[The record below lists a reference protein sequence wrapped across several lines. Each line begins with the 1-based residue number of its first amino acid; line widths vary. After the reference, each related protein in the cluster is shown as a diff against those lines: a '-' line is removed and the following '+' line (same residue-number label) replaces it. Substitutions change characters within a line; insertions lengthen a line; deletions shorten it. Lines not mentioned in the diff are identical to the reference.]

1 MKIAKIEAIPVSY
14 PEPNDFNAL
23 RHLCLA
29 KITADD
35 GQVGWGESITQ
46 FPEANFAVK
55 AIIDGMA
62 PNLIGKD
69 PVHTE
74 VLWRQNKHQAWWYGY
89 GGGIASYAV
98 AALDIAL
105 WDLKGKA
112 LGRSVLDLLGG
123 PVHERLPGIASC
135 HAHYESIP
143 DMAAE
148 TVEWLSTGLQGLKT
162 GFGKRGNAR
171 LGYDHDRD
179 VAYVKAIIDGM
190 APNLIGKDPVHTE
203 ALWRQNKHQAWWYG
217 YGGGIASYAV
227 AALDIALWDLKGKA
241 LGRSVLDLL
250 GGPVHE
256 RLPGIASC
264 HAHYESIEEMAE
276 ETVEWLSTGL
286 QGLKTGFGKRG
297 NARLGY
303 EHDRYLAY
311 VKAMRAVM
319 GDKQLMIDCGIN
331 VKWDVTQ
338 AVRRVQAMEEY
349 GLAWIEEPLGAWDP
363 EGYANLRAKTTTLI
377 AYGEKEWTLEGFERV
392 LATGT
397 VDVIGVDPGRGEGIT
412 GFKKVC
418 DRVEAYR
425 RQANAHAWSSAI
437 VTAASL
443 AISFSSPACKLFE
456 FKPLRNPMQHDLVTK
471 PFDHV

>member
-1 MKIAKIEAIPVSY
+1 MKIAKVEAIPVSY

-35 GQVGWGESITQ
+35 GQIGWGESITQ
-46 FPEANFAVK
+46 FPEANFA
-55 AIIDGMA
+55 
-62 PNLIGKD
+62 
-69 PVHTE
+69 
-74 VLWRQNKHQAWWYGY
+74 
-89 GGGIASYAV
+89 
-98 AALDIAL
+98 
-105 WDLKGKA
+105 
-112 LGRSVLDLLGG
+112 
-123 PVHERLPGIASC
+123 
-135 HAHYESIP
+135 
-143 DMAAE
+143 
-148 TVEWLSTGLQGLKT
+148 
-162 GFGKRGNAR
+162 
-171 LGYDHDRD
+171 
-179 VAYVKAIIDGM
+179 VKAIIDGM

-303 EHDRYLAY
+303 EHDRDVAY
-311 VKAMRAVM
+311 VKAMREVM

-363 EGYANLRAKTTTLI
+363 EGYANLRSKTTTLI

-443 AISFSSPACKLFE
+443 AISFSTPACKLFE
-456 FKPLRNPMQHDLVTK
+456 FKPLRNPMQHDLVTE
-471 PFDHV
+471 PFEHVGGWVYPPTGVGLGIEIDEDVVDAYRSEKVLSV